1 MWGTSS
7 PAASTVG
14 RDGEK
19 GVYFSN
25 FSVNFPVS
33 ARTVELVG
41 KLLVAPRFSITL
53 AFIGG
58 YI

>member
-33 ARTVELVG
+33 VRTVELVG
-41 KLLVAPRFSITL
+41 KLVAPRFSITL